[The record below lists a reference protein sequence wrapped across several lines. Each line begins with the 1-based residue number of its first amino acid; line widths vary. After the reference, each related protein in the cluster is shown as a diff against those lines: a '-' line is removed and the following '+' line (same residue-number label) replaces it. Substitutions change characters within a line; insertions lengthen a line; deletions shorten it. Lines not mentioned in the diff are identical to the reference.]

1 MQQTMLWD
9 LSSFGP
15 PKQQFS
21 LDAGGSKTILH
32 GKCWFHGQHEGE
44 YPCLNG
50 VRESS
55 SFLALT
61 GYSCLVTF
69 HHFSNFSFRTQVV
82 VDVGGVPLTL
92 QSIWP

>member
-1 MQQTMLWD
+1 MQQTMPLWD

-15 PKQQFS
+15 LKTRKFSEFS

-44 YPCLNG
+44 SPCLNG

-61 GYSCLVTF
+61 G
-69 HHFSNFSFRTQVV
+69 
-82 VDVGGVPLTL
+82 
-92 QSIWP
+92 